1 MWQYWH
7 HFTAPSEKT
16 MTSATDSKLPTSS
29 VHWPQVACLAAV
41 QGAITLSWIAYGLY
55 LPRFIEQVFAYP
67 PAQAQQFAAFLLVVE
82 SAIAVAIEPL
92 FGSLSDRWQQWYG
105 SKMPLVM
112 AGAIASILVFMAL
125 PVSVAFGGNNESM
138 HILLPGMAVFWAVAM
153 ATFRSPVLSLLGRFA
168 KSSQLPLAASMLTLV
183 GGCIGSIK
191 PLASDT
197 IVAMGAPAAFAIA
210 SVTLLVGV
218 GSLRWAV
225 AVMPAKPANKD
236 PKKEDSEKEKPLT
249 GQQTLVNLAIVMLTG
264 AMIGLGMRLL
274 TGEVVPRMLKAHIV
288 GMTGVPLPTLLGC
301 VLIIQGVF
309 AIGTG
314 ASSKW
319 IDNKRLM
326 MLAFGGIVLCLGA
339 LFMPQEA
346 IVALLIIVFLLICIS
361 AVNNGMVAFALGM
374 VPKSISGLSV
384 GLFFGG
390 LSGAIAIFGYL
401 VPKPAELVLLHVLG
415 LAALA
420 CICAS
425 GTIASGKY
433 LRKLQS

>member
-1 MWQYWH
+1 
-7 HFTAPSEKT
+7 
-16 MTSATDSKLPTSS
+16 MTSATTTTEANLPTPSS
-29 VHWPQVACLAAV
+29 VRWLQVACLAAV

-67 PAQAQQFAAFLLVVE
+67 PAQAQQLAALLLVVE
-82 SAIAVAIEPL
+82 SAIAVVIEPL

-125 PVSVAFGGNNESM
+125 PVSVAFGGSSASM
-138 HILLPGMAVFWAVAM
+138 RILLPGMAVFWAVAM

-197 IVAMGAPAAFAIA
+197 ILSLGAPAAFAIA

-225 AVMPAKPANKD
+225 AFMPAKPANKD
-236 PKKEDSEKEKPLT
+236 PKKDESEKEKPLSIR
-249 GQQTLVNLAIVMLTG
+249 QTLTNLAIVMLTG

-274 TGEVVPRMLKAHIV
+274 TGEVVPRMLKTHIV
-288 GMTGVPLPTLLGC
+288 GLTGVALPTLLGS
-301 VLIIQGVF
+301 VLIIQGVL

-339 LFMPQEA
+339 LSMLQGA
-346 IVALLIIVFLLICIS
+346 IAALLILVLLLVCIS

-374 VPKSISGLSV
+374 VPKSASGLSV
-384 GLFFGG
+384 GLFFSG

-401 VPKPAELVLLHVLG
+401 VPQSAALVLPHVLA

-425 GTIASGKY
+425 STIASGRH

>member
-1 MWQYWH
+1 M
-7 HFTAPSEKT
+7 A
-16 MTSATDSKLPTSS
+16 SATTTITDPSLSTPS
-29 VHWPQVACLAAV
+29 VRWLQVACLAAV

-82 SAIAVAIEPL
+82 SAIAVVIEPL

-112 AGAIASILVFMAL
+112 AGAIGSILVFMAL
-125 PVSVAFGGNNESM
+125 PVSVAFGGNSAAM
-138 HILLPGMAVFWAVAM
+138 RILLPGMAVFWAVAM

-197 IVAMGAPAAFAIA
+197 IVALGAPAAFAIA

-225 AVMPAKPANKD
+225 AFMPAKPANKD
-236 PKKEDSEKEKPLT
+236 PKKDEPEKEKPLST
-249 GQQTLVNLAIVMLTG
+249 RQTLTNLAIVMLTG
-264 AMIGLGMRLL
+264 AMIGLCMRLL
-274 TGEVVPRMLKAHIV
+274 TGEVVPRMLKAYIV
-288 GMTGVPLPTLLGC
+288 GLTGVPLPTLLGS
-301 VLIIQGVF
+301 VLIIQGLL

-326 MLAFGGIVLCLGA
+326 MLAFGGIVLCILCLGA
-339 LFMPQEA
+339 MPMPQEA
-346 IVALLIIVFLLICIS
+346 IAALLILMLLLVCIS

-374 VPKSISGLSV
+374 VPKSTSGLSV

-401 VPKPAELVLLHVLG
+401 VPKSAELALPHVLG

-425 GTIASGKY
+425 STIASGRH

>member
-1 MWQYWH
+1 MN
-7 HFTAPSEKT
+7 
-16 MTSATDSKLPTSS
+16 SATDSNLSTPS
-29 VHWPQVACLAAV
+29 VRWLQVACLAAI
-41 QGAITLSWIAYGLY
+41 QGATTLSWIAYGLY

-67 PAQAQQFAAFLLVVE
+67 PAQAKQLAALLLVIE
-82 SAIAVAIEPL
+82 SAIAVLIEPL

-112 AGAIASILVFMAL
+112 AGAIGAILLFMAL
-125 PVSVAFGGNNESM
+125 PVSVAFGGTTEFM
-138 HILLPGMAVFWAVAM
+138 RILLPGLAIFWAVAM

-183 GGCIGSIK
+183 GGCIGAMK

-197 IVAMGAPAAFAIA
+197 IVALGAPAAFAIA
-210 SVTLLVGV
+210 SVTLLVSV

-225 AVMPAKPANKD
+225 AFMPAKSANKD
-236 PKKEDSEKEKPLT
+236 TKKDDSEEEKPLST
-249 GQQTLVNLAIVMLTG
+249 QQTLANLTIVVLTG

-274 TGEVVPRMLKAHIV
+274 TGEALPRILKEHIV
-288 GMTGVPLPTLLGC
+288 GLTGVSLPTLLGC

-339 LFMPQEA
+339 LSIPQEA
-346 IVALLIIVFLLICIS
+346 TAALILVVFLLVCIS

-401 VPKPAELVLLHVLG
+401 VPKPAELVLLHVHG

-425 GTIASGKY
+425 GTIASGRH
-433 LRKLQS
+433 LRKLF

>member
-1 MWQYWH
+1 
-7 HFTAPSEKT
+7 
-16 MTSATDSKLPTSS
+16 MTSATDSNLSTPS
-29 VHWPQVACLAAV
+29 VRWLQVACLAAV

-67 PAQAQQFAAFLLVVE
+67 PAQAQQLAALLLVVE
-82 SAIAVAIEPL
+82 SAIAVVIEPL

-112 AGAIASILVFMAL
+112 AGAVGAILLFMAL
-125 PVSVAFGGNNESM
+125 PVSVAFGGASEPM
-138 HILLPGMAVFWAVAM
+138 RVLLPGLAIFWAVAM

-197 IVAMGAPAAFAIA
+197 IVALGAPTAFAIA
-210 SVTLLVGV
+210 SATLLVGV
-218 GSLRWAV
+218 ASLRWAV
-225 AVMPAKPANKD
+225 AFMPIKPASKD
-236 PKKEDSEKEKPLT
+236 PKKEDAATEKPLSAR
-249 GQQTLVNLAIVMLTG
+249 QTLVNLAIVVLTG

-288 GMTGVPLPTLLGC
+288 GLTGVPLPTLLGS
-301 VLIIQGVF
+301 VLIIQGVL

-339 LFMPQEA
+339 LSMPQEA
-346 IVALLIIVFLLICIS
+346 IAALLLLVLLLIGIS

-374 VPKSISGLSV
+374 VSKSISGLSV

-390 LSGAIAIFGYL
+390 LSGTIAVFGYL
-401 VPKPAELVLLHVLG
+401 VPKPAELVLPHVLG

-425 GTIASGKY
+425 GTIASGRY

>member
-1 MWQYWH
+1 M
-7 HFTAPSEKT
+7 A
-16 MTSATDSKLPTSS
+16 SATTTTTETNLPTPS
-29 VHWPQVACLAAV
+29 VRWLQVACLAAV

-67 PAQAQQFAAFLLVVE
+67 PAQAQQLAALLFVVE
-82 SAIAVAIEPL
+82 SAIAVVIEPL

-125 PVSVAFGGNNESM
+125 PVSMAFGGSSASM
-138 HILLPGMAVFWAVAM
+138 RILLPGMAVFWAVAM

-197 IVAMGAPAAFAIA
+197 IVSLGAPAAFAIA
-210 SVTLLVGV
+210 SATLLVGV

-225 AVMPAKPANKD
+225 AFMPAKPANKD
-236 PKKEDSEKEKPLT
+236 PKKDESEKEKPLSIR
-249 GQQTLVNLAIVMLTG
+249 QTLANLAIVMLTG

-274 TGEVVPRMLKAHIV
+274 TGEVVPRMLKAYIV
-288 GMTGVPLPTLLGC
+288 DLTGVALPVLLGS
-301 VLIIQGVF
+301 VLIIQGVL

-314 ASSKW
+314 ATSKW
-319 IDNKRLM
+319 IDNKHLM

-339 LFMPQEA
+339 LSIPQAA
-346 IVALLIIVFLLICIS
+346 IGALIILVLLLVCIS

-374 VPKSISGLSV
+374 VPKSTSGLSV

-401 VPKPAELVLLHVLG
+401 VPQSAELALPHVLG
-415 LAALA
+415 LVALA

-425 GTIASGKY
+425 STIASGRH